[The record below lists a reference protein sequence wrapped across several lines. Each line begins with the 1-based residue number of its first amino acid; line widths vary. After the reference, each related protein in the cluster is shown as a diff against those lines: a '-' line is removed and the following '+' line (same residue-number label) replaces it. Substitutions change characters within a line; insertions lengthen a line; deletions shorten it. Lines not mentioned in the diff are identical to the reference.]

1 MQHVCVVGQE
11 IGSMRLS
18 IDEANT
24 EILVRWVVL
33 KEAHVWLHDFGLVAA
48 DITDCRKVGARST
61 KI

>member
-1 MQHVCVVGQE
+1 
-11 IGSMRLS
+11 MRLS
-18 IDEANT
+18 IDKANA

-33 KEAHVWLHDFGLVAA
+33 KEAHVWLHDFRLVAA